1 MTYWTVELS
10 ESAKKEL
17 TQLSDSLRRCITLKL
32 IALES
37 NPRPPSTKKLRVSP
51 GRFRLRVGD
60 YRVVYA
66 VSDQHK
72 VVTVERIRHR
82 SDAYRGM

>member
-1 MTYWTVELS
+1 MS
-10 ESAKKEL
+10 N
-17 TQLSDSLRRCITLKL
+17 SLRRRITRKL

-37 NPRPPSTKKLRVSP
+37 DPHPPSTKKLRVSP
-51 GRFRLRVGD
+51 GRLRLRVGD

-66 VSDQHK
+66 VSEQDR

-82 SDAYRGM
+82 SDVYRGI